1 LLSRETKR
9 ERERERESENKLIE
23 EMKEKPRPFVWE
35 MLEQTLESY
44 ISRAEIHIYIHNI
57 PHARRHTQPLLIHTN

>member
-1 LLSRETKR
+1 MIKRGR
-9 ERERERESENKLIE
+9 ERERERENENKLIE

-35 MLEQTLESY
+35 MLKQTLESY
-44 ISRAEIHIYIHNI
+44 ISRVEIHIHTYI